1 MAVDSPA
8 KIGKLPRDRNHAA
21 KGVNAMEWMLMPLK
35 RYAEFSG
42 RSRRKEY
49 WMYVLLL
56 VIVGVVLGVIEG
68 AMGLQQTVGGIYG
81 PLSLIFVLATFIPS
95 LAVGVRRLHD
105 TERSGWWILLPIV
118 PYALSIFMLFSGS
131 LAMAGILAMVALGLA
146 IVLLVFMVLDGTKG
160 PNKYGPD
167 PKGGV
172 DADKVF
178 A

>member
-1 MAVDSPA
+1 MD
-8 KIGKLPRDRNHAA
+8 
-21 KGVNAMEWMLMPLK
+21 WMLMPLK

-49 WMYVLLL
+49 WMYVLGLIIVAV
-56 VIVGVVLGVIEG
+56 VIGVIEG
-68 AMGLQQTVGGIYG
+68 MTGLTQMVGPYG
-81 PLSLIFVLATFIPS
+81 PLSALLLLVTFIPS

-105 TERSGWWILLPIV
+105 TDRTGWWMLLPIV
-118 PYALSIFMLFSGS
+118 PEVLAIALLLSGS
-131 LAMAGILAMVALGLA
+131 LAMAGILGMAALVLA
-146 IVLLVFMVLDGTKG
+146 IVLLVFMVLEGTKG

>member
-1 MAVDSPA
+1 
-8 KIGKLPRDRNHAA
+8 
-21 KGVNAMEWMLMPLK
+21 MEWMTMPLK

-49 WMYVLLL
+49 WMYVLLI
-56 VIVGVVLGVIEG
+56 VIVAVVLSVIETALG
-68 AMGLQQTVGGIYG
+68 MRQMILGMYG
-81 PLSLIFVLATFIPS
+81 PLTLLLWLATLCPNI
-95 LAVGVRRLHD
+95 AVGVRRLHD
-105 TERSGWWILLPIV
+105 TNRSGWWMLIGIV
-118 PYALSIFMLFSGS
+118 PYAISIALLFSGN
-131 LAMAGILAMVALGLA
+131 LVMAGILAFAALILGV
-146 IVLLVFMVLDGTKG
+146 VLLVFMVLDGTKG